1 MNKKL
6 WTVLIIGI
14 ILRIILAVSTFH
26 PDSLAF
32 DLGGKL
38 IASGKILNLY
48 DFSDPNIAVLNY
60 PPAIYWFHGIFH
72 LLLAN
77 FLPAMLVV
85 KLPYLLF
92 DIGIAFILWKLF
104 PNLKQ
109 GNLAFTLWMFNP
121 LSLYAGFMM
130 GQFDVIPTFF
140 TVLSIY
146 YLSKGKLSAGA
157 LALGG
162 GIAFKI
168 YPIFLLI
175 PLLILGKN
183 YFERLKLFLLGIVPY
198 ALSILIYLPSHSF
211 RSLALFAAQS
221 SKSLYAAIPVSG
233 GESILL
239 FPLALLVFYLILWQ
253 RTVSIN
259 SFWKVYS
266 IPLFFFFIFTHYHPQ
281 WLIWITPFLI
291 IGLVTQWKV
300 TILPTIIIFLSWFAS
315 LFFFD
320 PSLTLG
326 IFSPV
331 IAGSQN
337 ALSIWRYLR
346 LNPDY
351 NSSRS
356 VIQTMFAGGLVYL
369 IYEYFPRSSN
379 E

>member
-6 WTVLIIGI
+6 WIILIIGI
-14 ILRIILAVSTFH
+14 ILRIVLAVSTYH

-32 DLGGKL
+32 KLGGQLVAKGL
-38 IASGKILNLY
+38 ILNLY
-48 DFSDPNIAVLNY
+48 DFSDSNIAVLNY
-60 PPAIYWFHGIFH
+60 PPVIYWFHGIFQ
-72 LLLAN
+72 LLLAS
-77 FLPAMLVV
+77 FIPAILAV

-92 DIGIAFILWKLF
+92 DIGLAFILLNLF
-104 PNLKQ
+104 PNQKQ
-109 GNLAFTLWMFNP
+109 GNLAFSLWMFNP
-121 LSLYAGFMM
+121 LTLYASYMM

-146 YLSKGKLSAGA
+146 YIAKGKLDAAA

-175 PLLILGKN
+175 PLIFLGKD
-183 YFERLKLFLLGIVPY
+183 YWQKIKLLFIGMAPY
-198 ALSILIYLPSHSF
+198 LLSILIYLPSHSF
-211 RSLALFAAQS
+211 RSIALFAAQS

-253 RTVSIN
+253 RKVSLN
-259 SFWKVYS
+259 NFWKIYS

-291 IGLVTQWKV
+291 IGLVIEWKV
-300 TILPTIIIFLSWFAS
+300 TILPVMIILLSWLAS

-331 IAGSQN
+331 IFTSKD
-337 ALSIWRYLR
+337 ALSIWSYLH

-351 NSSRS
+351 NFSRS
-356 VIQTMFAGGLVYL
+356 VIQTVFTGGLLYL
-369 IYEYFPRSSN
+369 IYEYFPRFSN